1 LDFVSVLF
9 GTAQAGLRERRGA
22 VNLFTT
28 NYDTLIEDA
37 LALGSVPYW
46 DGFCGGAVAFRSH
59 RFGDQ
64 VEASWYRALLVK
76 LHGSIDWHQDQDGLV
91 CRVRDGNTYPSTA
104 SRLLIYPQATKY
116 HATQRDPFAAQ
127 FELLRRAP
135 NSPRDNTFA
144 VCGYSFGDEH
154 INQEIELAMARPD
167 CRATLLA
174 FCMEGTAGLLEVPQG
189 WRASRWGERLFC
201 ITERGLYVGGDGP
214 YFEPVAGSNRDW

>member
-1 LDFVSVLF
+1 
-9 GTAQAGLRERRGA
+9 
-22 VNLFTT
+22 
-28 NYDTLIEDA
+28 
-37 LALGSVPYW
+37 
-46 DGFCGGAVAFRSH
+46 
-59 RFGDQ
+59 
-64 VEASWYRALLVK
+64 
-76 LHGSIDWHQDQDGLV
+76 
-91 CRVRDGNTYPSTA
+91 VRDGNTYPSTA